1 VAAIKTRK
9 RGAGEPAAAAQV
21 APAADGTRCR
31 WLMMAA
37 DRAGL
42 ASGNSWSPPDPA
54 LGCGPLPRIATRTLV
69 TGAGSVR
76 FARDFTLATLRRWG
90 AAERSDDIAIVM
102 SELLTNALRHAL
114 PAPGEIGPRW
124 PIRLGLLQ
132 PGRCVLCAVAD
143 PSKAAPAPRTPGSL
157 AETGRGLNIICALSD
172 QWGCTTPNDAGK
184 VVWALFRPQ
193 LTPPSP
199 ARHPRGPGRDRLQNL
214 ATWQNQP
221 A

>member
-9 RGAGEPAAAAQV
+9 RGAGEPAAATAQV
-21 APAADGTRCR
+21 APAADDTRCR

-42 ASGNSWSPPDPA
+42 ASGNRWSPPDPA
-54 LGCGPLPRIATRTLV
+54 LGWGPPPRIATRTLV

-76 FARDFTLATLRRWG
+76 FARDFTLATLHRWG

-114 PAPGEIGPRW
+114 PAPGEIGPRR
-124 PIRLGLLQ
+124 PIQLGLLQ

-143 PSKAAPAPRTPGSL
+143 PGTAAPVPQAPGFL
-157 AETGRGLNIICALSD
+157 AETGRGLHIICALSD
-172 QWGCTTPNDAGK
+172 NWGYTALSGTGK
-184 VVWALFRPQ
+184 VVWATFTSP
-193 LTPPSP
+193 LTPPP
-199 ARHPRGPGRDRLQNL
+199 PGQG
-214 ATWQNQP
+214 AVTG
-221 A
+221 